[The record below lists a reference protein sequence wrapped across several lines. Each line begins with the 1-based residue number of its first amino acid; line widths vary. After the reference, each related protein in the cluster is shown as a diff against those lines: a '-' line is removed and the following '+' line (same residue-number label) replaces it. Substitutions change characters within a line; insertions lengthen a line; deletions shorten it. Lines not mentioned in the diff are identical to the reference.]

1 MTQTLSKNVIADFS
15 TQLAVK
21 MAVGATTG
29 TLASATDSDGVALPT
44 GTYFLTIDK
53 NNSKK
58 EYIKCTLTGTALTSI
73 QSISR
78 QGALTSG
85 TAREHR
91 VGANVIIS
99 DFASLSKMNDVLT
112 GVTSFDSATPL
123 GYDGT
128 ASITTDN
135 QFATKAYVDSS
146 SIPSSYLDTDGTL
159 AANSDVKVA
168 SQKATKTYA
177 DTKLSKA
184 GGTMTAALILSTSS
198 PSTSLEAASKG
209 YADGLAIAGSPD
221 SSTTVKGIGQVSVAP
236 VSPTTP
242 IFVGDNDPRVPTQ
255 SENDALAGTGT
266 PSSSNK
272 YVTEDT
278 FDAIYKFGDGSDG
291 DVTISSPTTLTRD
304 MYYNNLTITNTL
316 TTSGY
321 KVFVAGTISGA
332 GTIDWGTANV
342 GGTGGNGSGGSSGA
356 GAAGGAS
363 SGNGQFVSVAGSAG
377 GNGSGGSSAFGG
389 SGGSSETSSVGGNG
403 SAGGAGSAFNGGSP
417 GAGGVG
423 GTSSVQT
430 KVGVFANL
438 SLLGLDFKKDGTYIV
453 YKPASGAGGGGGGTG
468 NGAGNG
474 GGGGGGGASG
484 GIVYICANTWA
495 GTFTVKS
502 VGGAGG
508 VGGNSGNGSA
518 CGAGGGGGGRGGASI
533 IIYGTKTWTGSYNL
547 AGGAGGAGGTVSG
560 VAGTAGGTGTSY
572 EILMSSLTR

>member
-29 TLASATDSDGVALPT
+29 TLASATDSDSVALPT

-99 DFASLSKMNDVLT
+99 DFASLSKINDLLSGAT
-112 GVTSFDSATPL
+112 DFDAGTPL
-123 GYDGT
+123 KYDGT

-278 FDAIYKFGDGSDG
+278 LTASSVLNYGDGSDG
-291 DVTISSPTTLTRD
+291 AVTISAPTTLTRD
-304 MYYNNLTITNTL
+304 MYYSSLVITDVL
-316 TTSGY
+316 TTNGF
-321 KVFVAGTISGA
+321 KVFVSGTVSGA
-332 GTIDWGTANV
+332 GTIKWGVANNGANASGSTAGA
-342 GGTGGNGSGGSSGA
+342 GGAANGSGGTFYLN
-356 GAAGGAS
+356 AAGGAGTNTTS
-363 SGNGQFVSVAGSAG
+363 NGNAGGSVTTAIGSAG
-377 GNGSGGSSAFGG
+377 GRGGDGG
-389 SGGSSETSSVGGNG
+389 VNS
-403 SAGGAGSAFNGGSP
+403 GGAG
-417 GAGGVG
+417 
-423 GTSSVQT
+423 GTVTAPTT
-430 KVGVFANL
+430 KFGVFSDL
-438 SLLGLDFKKDGTYIV
+438 TFKGIDFVPATPGFGAV
-453 YKPASGAGGGGGGTG
+453 YKSSGGGGGGCG
-468 NGAGNG
+468 GYNG
-474 GGGGGGGASG
+474 GAGGGGGASG
-484 GIVYICANTWA
+484 GIVFLVAKTWT
-495 GTFTVKS
+495 GTFTIMS
-502 VGGAGG
+502 VGGNGGNGTTTFNGAGGGGAGG
-508 VGGNSGNGSA
+508 V
-518 CGAGGGGGGRGGASI
+518 SI
-533 IIYGTKTWTGSYNL
+533 VIYGTKTWSGSYNL
-547 AGGAGGAGGTVSG
+547 AGGAVGTGSPAGSP
-560 VAGTAGGTGTSY
+560 VAGTTGVSY

>member
-29 TLASATDSDGVALPT
+29 TLASATDSDSVALPT

-135 QFATKAYVDSS
+135 QFATKKYVNDEDNAIDTVIATLDAQNVKLTGDQTISS
-146 SIPSSYLDTDGTL
+146 G
-159 AANSDVKVA
+159 VKTFVV
-168 SQKATKTYA
+168 SPIVPTPT
-177 DTKLSKA
+177 T
-184 GGTMTAALILSTSS
+184 STQVVNKS
-198 PSTSLEAASKG
+198 

-255 SENDALAGTGT
+255 SENDALVGTGT

-278 FDAIYKFGDGSDG
+278 FDAIYNFGDGSDG
-291 DVTISSPTTLTRD
+291 AVTISSPTTLTRD
-304 MYYNNLTITNTL
+304 MYYSSLVVTDTL
-316 TTSGY
+316 TTNGY
-321 KVFVAGTISGA
+321 KVFVSGTISGA
-332 GTIDWGTANV
+332 GTIKWGVANNGANASGSTA
-342 GGTGGNGSGGSSGA
+342 G
-356 GAAGGAS
+356 AGGAANA
-363 SGNGQFVSVAGSAG
+363 SGGQFYL
-377 GNGSGGSSAFGG
+377 N
-389 SGGSSETSSVGGNG
+389 
-403 SAGGAGSAFNGGSP
+403 SAGGAGTNNTPGGSSGGSGTSMTTSVGVVGGNGGGLGGFVGSG
-417 GAGGVG
+417 GAV
-423 GTSSVQT
+423 TAPTT
-430 KVGVFANL
+430 KFAVFADL
-438 SLLGLDFKKDGTYIV
+438 TLKGIDFVPATPGFGGI
-453 YKPASGAGGGGGGTG
+453 YKTSGGGGGGSG
-468 NGAGNG
+468 GYNSGA
-474 GGGGGGGASG
+474 GGGGGASG
-484 GIVYICANTWA
+484 GIVFLCAKNWT
-495 GTFTVKS
+495 GTFTIMS
-502 VGGAGG
+502 VGGN
-508 VGGNSGNGSA
+508 GGNASTPGSPTNNN
-518 CGAGGGGGGRGGASI
+518 GGGGGGSGGVSI
-533 IIYGTKTWTGSYNL
+533 VIYDAKTWTGSYSL
-547 AGGAGGAGGTVSG
+547 AGGTKGTDGAGGTS
-560 VAGTAGGTGTSY
+560 AQNGTTGISY
-572 EILMSSLTR
+572 EILMTSLTR